1 VGRVIEILV
10 LQAKA
15 LQAQGT
21 IGQALTGLERAFSLA
36 EPEGYVRTFIDEGAP
51 MGELLQQAA
60 ARGISVEYVRGCCA
74 SKGVESAIGRTSKSK
89 SKVPRYPSGGLCVL
103 PLQSPT

>member
-15 LQAQGT
+15 LQAQGK
-21 IGQALTGLERAFSLA
+21 IDQALTALERALFLA
-36 EPEGYVRTFIDEGAP
+36 EPEGYVRTFVNE
-51 MGELLQQAA
+51 
-60 ARGISVEYVRGCCA
+60 
-74 SKGVESAIGRTSKSK
+74 GVESTLGKTSKSK

-103 PLQSPT
+103 PTQSPT